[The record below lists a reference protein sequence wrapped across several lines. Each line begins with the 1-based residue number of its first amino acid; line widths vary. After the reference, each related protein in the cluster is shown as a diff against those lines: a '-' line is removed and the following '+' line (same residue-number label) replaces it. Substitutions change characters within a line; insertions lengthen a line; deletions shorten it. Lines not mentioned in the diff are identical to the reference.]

1 MNKVQILGTITRD
14 IDLQYAPSGTAIAKV
29 GIAVN
34 KRYTSNGEKKEEVS
48 YFNCV
53 AFGKTGENINQYF
66 KKGSRILISGELKED
81 RWEKD
86 GQKQSRVSILIDGFD
101 FIDKNNSSPQPK
113 QAPKVETYN
122 AQGKKTAEYDM
133 PEIDIDNIEI
143 PF

>member
-1 MNKVQILGTITRD
+1 MNQVQILGTITRD
-14 IDLQYAPSGTAIAKV
+14 IELQYSTSGTAIAKV

-53 AFGKTGENINQYF
+53 AFGKTGENINTYF
-66 KKGSRILISGELKED
+66 QKGSRILISGELKED

-86 GQKQSRVSILIDGFD
+86 GHKQSRVSILIDGFD
-101 FIDKNNSSPQPK
+101 FIDKNTDSQKTAPQPK
-113 QAPKVETYN
+113 QPKPQE
-122 AQGKKTAEYDM
+122 QEFPD
-133 PEIDIDNIEI
+133 IDITDEEI

>member
-53 AFGKTGENINQYF
+53 AFGKTGENINKYF
-66 KKGSRILISGELKED
+66 QKGSRILISGELKED

-101 FIDKNNSSPQPK
+101 FIDKNNSAPNPK

-133 PEIDIDNIEI
+133 PEIDIDDSQI

>member
-1 MNKVQILGTITRD
+1 MNKVQILGTLVRNVE
-14 IDLQYAPSGTAIAKV
+14 LQYAPIGTAIAKV

-53 AFGKTGENINQYF
+53 SFGKTAENINAYF
-66 KKGSRILISGELKED
+66 FKGSRILISGELKED

-86 GQKQSRVSILIDGFD
+86 GHKQSRVSILIDGFD
-101 FIDKNNSSPQPK
+101 FIDKNTDSQKTAPQQRQPK
-113 QAPKVETYN
+113 PQAQEFP
-122 AQGKKTAEYDM
+122 D
-133 PEIDIDNIEI
+133 IDITDEEI

>member
-14 IDLQYAPSGTAIAKV
+14 IDLQYAPSGTAIAKL

-66 KKGSRILISGELKED
+66 HKGSRILISGELHED

-86 GQKQSRVSILIDGFD
+86 GQEQSRVSILIDGFD
-101 FIDKNNSSPQPK
+101 FIDRNNSSPQQK
-113 QAPKVETYN
+113 QAVKVETYN

-133 PEIDIDNIEI
+133 PEFDIDESQI

>member
-1 MNKVQILGTITRD
+1 MNQVQILGTITRD
-14 IDLQYAPSGTAIAKV
+14 IELNYAPSGTAIAKV

-53 AFGKTGENINQYF
+53 AFGKTGENINTYF
-66 KKGSRILISGELKED
+66 QKGSRILISGELKED

-86 GQKQSRVSILIDGFD
+86 GQKQSRISILIDGFD
-101 FIDKNNSSPQPK
+101 FIDKNNSSHQPK
-113 QAPKVETYN
+113 QAPKVEVVY
-122 AQGKKTAEYDM
+122 GKQENKLLTNEF
-133 PEIDIDNIEI
+133 DIDDSQI

>member
-1 MNKVQILGTITRD
+1 MNKVQILGTITRN
-14 IDLQYAPSGTAIAKV
+14 IELQYANSGTAIAKL

-53 AFGKTGENINQYF
+53 AFGNTGENINTYF
-66 KKGSRILISGELKED
+66 QKGSRILISGELKED

-101 FIDKNNSSPQPK
+101 FIDKHTDSKKSAPK
-113 QAPKVETYN
+113 QEKPQSQDNY
-122 AQGKKTAEYDM
+122 QGHDI
-133 PEIDIDNIEI
+133 PDIDISDEYI

>member
-14 IDLQYAPSGTAIAKV
+14 IDLQYAPSGTAIAKL

-66 KKGSRILISGELKED
+66 QKGSRILISGELKED

-101 FIDKNNSSPQPK
+101 FIDKNNSAPNPK

-133 PEIDIDNIEI
+133 PEIDISEDMI

>member
-1 MNKVQILGTITRD
+1 MNQVQILGTITRD
-14 IDLQYAPSGTAIAKV
+14 IELQYSTSGTAIAKV

-53 AFGKTGENINQYF
+53 AFSVTGENINKYF
-66 KKGSRILISGELKED
+66 QKGSRILISGELKED

-86 GQKQSRVSILIDGFD
+86 GQKHSRVSIIIDKFD

-113 QAPKVETYN
+113 QAPKVEVVY
-122 AQGKKTAEYDM
+122 GKQENKLLTNEFEVDDS
-133 PEIDIDNIEI
+133 II

>member
-14 IDLQYAPSGTAIAKV
+14 IELQYAPSGTAIAKV

-53 AFGKTGENINQYF
+53 AFGKTGENINTYF
-66 KKGSRILISGELKED
+66 QKGSRILISGELKED

-86 GQKQSRVSILIDGFD
+86 GHKHSRVSILIDGFD
-101 FIDKNNSSPQPK
+101 FIDKNTDSHKSAPQHK
-113 QAPKVETYN
+113 QSKPQ
-122 AQGKKTAEYDM
+122 AQEF
-133 PEIDIDNIEI
+133 PCIDINDDEI
-143 PF
+143 PFSVA

>member
-14 IDLQYAPSGTAIAKV
+14 IELQYANSGTAIAKV

-34 KRYTSNGEKKEEVS
+34 KRYTSSGEKKEEVS

-53 AFGKTGENINQYF
+53 AFGKTGENINTYF
-66 KKGSRILISGELKED
+66 QKGSRILISGELKED

-86 GQKQSRVSILIDGFD
+86 GHKQSRVSILIDGFD
-101 FIDKNNSSPQPK
+101 FIDKNSDSQKTAPQQRQPK
-113 QAPKVETYN
+113 PQAQEFP
-122 AQGKKTAEYDM
+122 D
-133 PEIDIDNIEI
+133 IDITDEEI

>member
-53 AFGKTGENINQYF
+53 AFGKTGENINKYF
-66 KKGSRILISGELKED
+66 QKGSRILISGELKED

-133 PEIDIDNIEI
+133 PEFDISEDMI

>member
-66 KKGSRILISGELKED
+66 QKGSRILISGELKED
-81 RWEKD
+81 RWEN
-86 GQKQSRVSILIDGFD
+86 SRTDSIRTRGGKYA
-101 FIDKNNSSPQPK
+101 FIRQPNRIGCYAK
-113 QAPKVETYN
+113 PSTGATKYP
-122 AQGKKTAEYDM
+122 
-133 PEIDIDNIEI
+133 
-143 PF
+143 

>member
-14 IDLQYAPSGTAIAKV
+14 VELQYSPSGTAIAKV

-53 AFGKTGENINQYF
+53 SFGKTAENINAYF
-66 KKGSRILISGELKED
+66 FKGSRILISGELKED

-86 GQKQSRVSILIDGFD
+86 GQKQSRISIVIDGFD
-101 FIDKNNSSPQPK
+101 FIDKNNSAPQPK

>member
-14 IDLQYAPSGTAIAKV
+14 VELQYSPSGTAIAKL

-53 AFGKTGENINQYF
+53 SFGKTAENINAYF
-66 KKGSRILISGELKED
+66 FKGSRILISGELKED

-86 GQKQSRVSILIDGFD
+86 GHKQSRVSILIDGFD
-101 FIDKNNSSPQPK
+101 FIDKNTDSQKTAPQQRQPK
-113 QAPKVETYN
+113 PK
-122 AQGKKTAEYDM
+122 AQEFPD
-133 PEIDIDNIEI
+133 IDITDEEI

>member
-14 IDLQYAPSGTAIAKV
+14 IEINYAPSGTAIAKL

-53 AFGKTGENINQYF
+53 AFGKTGENINTYF
-66 KKGSRILISGELKED
+66 QKGSRILISGELKED

-86 GQKQSRVSILIDGFD
+86 GQKQSRISIVIDGFD
-101 FIDKNNSSPQPK
+101 FIDKNNSAPQQK

-122 AQGKKTAEYDM
+122 AQGKKTAEYDI
-133 PEIDIDNIEI
+133 PEIDIDESEI

>member
-14 IDLQYAPSGTAIAKV
+14 VELQYSPSGTAIAKV

-53 AFGKTGENINQYF
+53 AFGKTGENINTYF
-66 KKGSRILISGELKED
+66 QKGLRILISGELKED

-86 GQKQSRVSILIDGFD
+86 GHKHSRVSILINGFD
-101 FIDKNNSSPQPK
+101 FIDKNTDSQ
-113 QAPKVETYN
+113 
-122 AQGKKTAEYDM
+122 KTAPQQRQPM
-133 PEIDIDNIEI
+133 PQAQEFHDIDITDDII

>member
-14 IDLQYAPSGTAIAKV
+14 IELQYANSGTAIAKV

-53 AFGKTGENINQYF
+53 AFGNTGENINTYF
-66 KKGSRILISGELKED
+66 QKGSRILISGELKED

-86 GQKQSRVSILIDGFD
+86 GQKQSRISIVIDGFY
-101 FIDKNNSSPQPK
+101 FIDKNNSAPRPK
-113 QAPKVETYN
+113 QAPKVEVVY
-122 AQGKKTAEYDM
+122 GKQENKLLTNEF
-133 PEIDIDNIEI
+133 DIDSSEI